1 MLKVIE
7 KIIITMILIE
17 NENLNKLKINDIN
30 YNDNIEQNDLYNN
43 IQNDKV
49 SKLINQ
55 NIENLSEKIN
65 EIKINNII
73 IGNNNNN
80 LENEDIKNEN
90 LIIMMK
96 E

>member
-17 NENLNKLKINDIN
+17 NENLNELKINDIN

>member
-30 YNDNIEQNDLYNN
+30 YKDNIEQNDLYNN

>member
-7 KIIITMILIE
+7 KIIIKIILIE